1 MASCTSQQ
9 SVSNS
14 KAAPKWAMARSLAA
28 AGMAAT
34 DEVMVFSF
42 Q

>member
-1 MASCTSQQ
+1 MASWTSQQ

-14 KAAPKWAMARSLAA
+14 KAVPKWAMARSLDA

-34 DEVMVFSF
+34 DDVMMFSF